1 MIKPKSRFQ
10 AFILLLICVVFLFF
24 LVGVIATFMGASIN
38 YYKAGVWQ
46 LGWSDI
52 SGLFPGAV
60 AYAVPVGIG
69 VWVLSWLKDGRGD

>member
-10 AFILLLICVVFLFF
+10 AFILLLIYLIFLFF
-24 LVGVIATFMGASIN
+24 LVGVIAKFMGASIN

-46 LGWSDI
+46 FGWSDI
-52 SGLFPGAV
+52 SDLFPGTF

-69 VWVLSWLKDGRGD
+69 VWVLSWLKDGHGD